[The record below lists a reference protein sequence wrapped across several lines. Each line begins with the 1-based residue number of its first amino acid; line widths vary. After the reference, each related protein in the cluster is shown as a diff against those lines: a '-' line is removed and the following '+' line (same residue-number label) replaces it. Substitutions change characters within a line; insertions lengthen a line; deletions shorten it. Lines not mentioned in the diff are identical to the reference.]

1 MKQQDVRQYEDII
14 CLPHPVSRTRPQMPM
29 RDRAAQFSPF
39 AALTGYDAAIR
50 ETGRL
55 TEQKRVLDE
64 QTCTWLDQKQQFL
77 QEIIADQPEI
87 TVICFV
93 PDKRK
98 DGGAYITVTGR
109 LRRIDVCRRLL
120 VMTDRTE
127 MALDDIADIECERF
141 NGVLNT
147 PFEENR

>member
-1 MKQQDVRQYEDII
+1 
-14 CLPHPVSRTRPQMPM
+14 MPM
-29 RDRAAQFSPF
+29 QDRAAQFSPF
-39 AALTGYDAAIR
+39 AALSGHDAAIR

-98 DGGAYITVTGR
+98 DGGEYITVTGR

-120 VMTDRTE
+120 VMTDGTE
-127 MALDDIADIECERF
+127 MALDDIAD
-141 NGVLNT
+141 
-147 PFEENR
+147 